1 MPIVLYLWPGS
12 AQPYNTRKGKTAGRL
27 IAVFKYPAAP
37 LNKGRIEQI
46 YQEAKMAA
54 KKRVLPKPRFL
65 TVGYQFYESQHK
77 DMERRTRPRQVPF
90 LRLSGD
96 WLQAAGFTVGQK
108 ARVQV
113 TERGITIV
121 AEE

>member
-1 MPIVLYLWPGS
+1 M
-12 AQPYNTRKGKTAGRL
+12 AKQHRTA
-27 IAVFKYPAAP
+27 
-37 LNKGRIEQI
+37 
-46 YQEAKMAA
+46 
-54 KKRVLPKPRFL
+54 PKPRFL
-65 TVGYQFYESQHK
+65 TIGYQYYESQHK
-77 DMERRTRPRQVPF
+77 DTERRTRPRQVPF

-96 WLQAAGFTVGQK
+96 WLQAAGFAVGQK